1 MLQNLM
7 TSTRINIFRRD
18 GVKIT
23 QLKKSIQG
31 EKKMYLKNVLI
42 VILYLKGNTTLCER
56 FQLVLTGNSHS
67 YTVCGSFPVYH
78 HFSWIVAV
86 CNFFCIFELE

>member
-1 MLQNLM
+1 M

-31 EKKMYLKNVLI
+31 EKKYLLKKCTYCDI
-42 VILYLKGNTTLCER
+42 VPER
-56 FQLVLTGNSHS
+56 
-67 YTVCGSFPVYH
+67 
-78 HFSWIVAV
+78 
-86 CNFFCIFELE
+86 